1 MAKHPWSPRVIWR
14 YTLLQ
19 LPGLALVIMITIL
32 ACRYINIPRLYAWGI
47 VILWAAKDLVLFPFV
62 WRAYDMDR
70 QEHANTMIGA
80 RGLAKDKLSPSGYVL
95 VRGELWRAEVRKGY
109 PPIEAGRPVHVEAVR
124 GLTLFVR
131 PDAHED
137 QG

>member
-19 LPGLALVIMITIL
+19 LPGLALVILITIL

-62 WRAYDMDR
+62 WRAYDTDR

-95 VRGELWRAEVRKGY
+95 VRGELWRAEVRKGH
-109 PPIEAGRPVHVEAVR
+109 PHIEAGTPVHVEAAR

-131 PDAHED
+131 PVAHED